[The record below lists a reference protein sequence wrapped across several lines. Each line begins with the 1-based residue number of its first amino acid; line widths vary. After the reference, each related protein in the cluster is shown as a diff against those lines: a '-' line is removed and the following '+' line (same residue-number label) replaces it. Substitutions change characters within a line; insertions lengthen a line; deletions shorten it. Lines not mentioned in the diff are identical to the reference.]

1 MLGLKVDLAC
11 KGLSTK
17 EVSEAND
24 MLDLFAEGGSRPAMP
39 TYFLC
44 RCAGPPESR
53 QRARPYFP
61 RPSGFACGQ
70 PAPSSSWGCAAK
82 LTARLWRFVQT
93 VAASQITK
101 RLHSAVQPPAPRACR
116 RRRGHKGQYRD
127 SFFVFLIA
135 ATAICIS
142 ARGQFRH
149 KSCRPSDPAPS
160 RVDAPV
166 ARDSGCGQ
174 RCRRTA
180 LLRELTRRRLFE
192 RSGMPRSEFGGTA
205 D

>member
-1 MLGLKVDLAC
+1 MFGC
-11 KGLSTK
+11 RGR
-17 EVSEAND
+17 VSPRQA
-24 MLDLFAEGGSRPAMP
+24 
-39 TYFLC
+39 TYFLVQ
-44 RCAGPPESR
+44 ESR
-53 QRARPYFP
+53 QRASPDAHVPPLR
-61 RPSGFACGQ
+61 CGQ
-70 PAPSSSWGCAAK
+70 PAPSSSCGCAAK

-149 KSCRPSDPAPS
+149 KSCRPPAPVPT
-160 RVDAPV
+160 RLAAPA
-166 ARDSGCGQ
+166 ARGSGCGQ

-180 LLRELTRRRLFE
+180 LHRALTCGNVFE
-192 RSGMPRSEFGGTA
+192 RRAQRKASFAAPQTEWRDAGLPGA
-205 D
+205 K